1 MPAAAADQAAHQ
13 AADQAADQATRS
25 RSGLTPRTAARPAGT
40 RPAWW
45 GRVTLGAGA
54 LSVPLVLVDPV
65 FAAALGLVVAV
76 VGVLG
81 ARSSTGT
88 ERRQHLA
95 GTTLGVVTE
104 VLLVLALTVLGSS
117 VGAAAPWPTLVAVP

>member
-1 MPAAAADQAAHQ
+1 MPAAAADAT
-13 AADQAADQATRS
+13 ADRAPGS
-25 RSGLTPRTAARPAGT
+25 RTGLAPSTAARPAGT

-45 GRVTLGAGA
+45 GLATLVAGA
-54 LSVPLVLVDPV
+54 VSVPLVLVDPV
-65 FAAALGLVVAV
+65 FAAALGIVVGV

-95 GTTLGVVTE
+95 GAALGVVTE
-104 VLLVLALTVLGSS
+104 VVLVLALTVLGSS
-117 VGAAAPWPTLVAVP
+117 LGAVAPWPTLVSVS

>member
-1 MPAAAADQAAHQ
+1 MPAAAADQA
-13 AADQAADQATRS
+13 TRNGT
-25 RSGLTPRTAARPAGT
+25 GLTPRTAARPAVI

-45 GRVTLGAGA
+45 GRVTLAVGA

-65 FAAALGLVVAV
+65 FAAALGIVVVV

-88 ERRQHLA
+88 ERRLHLA
-95 GTTLGVVTE
+95 GTALGVVTE
-104 VLLVLALTVLGSS
+104 VVLVLALTVLGSS
-117 VGAAAPWPTLVAVP
+117 VGAAAPWPTLVAVQ